1 MKKIT
6 TLLLMLLLMATA
18 ANAKFAYWGYCDKDI
33 VGAYGSS
40 AYGKAAS

>member
-18 ANAKFAYWGYCDKDI
+18 ANAKYTYWGY
-33 VGAYGSS
+33 A
-40 AYGKAAS
+40 GKAAVDLP